1 MSDKI
6 KLGGA
11 ELDIADL
18 RIIQTH
24 YLNLMNDITLLTQLA
39 AGMGLGIDEMYIQC
53 KERVAS
59 IQKRIEAMTKHE

>member
-1 MSDKI
+1 M
-6 KLGGA
+6 

-39 AGMGLGIDEMYIQC
+39 AGMHLGIDEMYIQC